1 MSGSKFGLRHLV
13 AAVCD
18 LLDLWIVSFQFCGCS
33 TVIVDEMASGKE
45 SNGYDLR
52 KGKERSQ
59 KDKAKKKGM
68 LERTMSRPSP
78 RQKAE

>member
-1 MSGSKFGLRHLV
+1 MI
-13 AAVCD
+13 CWTY
-18 LLDLWIVSFQFCGCS
+18 WIVSCQCCGCS

-52 KGKERSQ
+52 KGKERMQ

-68 LERTMSRPSP
+68 
-78 RQKAE
+78 A